1 MGIQGM
7 EIEASI
13 HLVPLSHQV
22 GGHTSMLVYDS
33 ETVCKPL
40 VSQEQRFY
48 ESLPREMRNFTP
60 KYKGIISVSL
70 RRDSRGHLHFIANPS
85 PNSCSTTFDTSMT
98 MWHKVKQQMSVG
110 ADLEQ
115 RTRKQS
121 HMKTAIMESCS
132 KSSYRA
138 EKCFHSEVS
147 CHISGPGQSGS
158 EQVYNPWGLHCH
170 QQHLSRMFSECH
182 QNKLYSILLEAC
194 YKVYKADNGQFLCRD
209 KYYGRKLSREGFRQA
224 LYTYLHNGYRLR
236 SDLLEPIIFQ
246 LKSLK
251 SVLETQGS
259 YRFYSSSLLMVYEG
273 KDTDVCLQNMG
284 ISSAC
289 QGTSHG
295 KVDVRMIDFAHT
307 TFTDSRN
314 SLTVHEGPDHGYIFG
329 LENLVKILCGI
340 RDSEQQ

>member
-1 MGIQGM
+1 MKEEDI
-7 EIEASI
+7 SRR
-13 HLVPLSHQV
+13 
-22 GGHTSMLVYDS
+22 Y
-33 ETVCKPL
+33 
-40 VSQEQRFY
+40 R
-48 ESLPREMRNFTP
+48 
-60 KYKGIISVSL
+60 GIISVSL

-182 QNKLYSILLEAC
+182 QNKLYRYLLLENVTSKYVFPCILDLKMGTRQHGDDASEEKKARHIEKC
-194 YKVYKADNGQFLCRD
+194 AQSTSASLGVRICGMQVYKADNGQFLCRD